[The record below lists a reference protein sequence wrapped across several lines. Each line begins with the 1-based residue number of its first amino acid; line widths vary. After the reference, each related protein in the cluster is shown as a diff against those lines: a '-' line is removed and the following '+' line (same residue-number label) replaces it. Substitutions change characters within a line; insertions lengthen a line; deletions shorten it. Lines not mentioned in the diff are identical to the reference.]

1 MKSIRLLVASDTS
14 YYGVDAGPEDVQ
26 EYATFAYE
34 YLLRNGYEHVEIE
47 FVERYS
53 AGAADAQAA
62 LREEIWAAY
71 RGT

>member
-1 MKSIRLLVASDTS
+1 MKSIRLLVATDPT
-14 YYGVDAGPEDVQ
+14 YYGMDAGPEDVQ

-34 YLLRNGYEHVEIE
+34 YLLRNGHEHVEIE

-53 AGAADAQAA
+53 SATAGMQAS

-71 RGT
+71 RGN

>member
-1 MKSIRLLVASDTS
+1 MKSIRLLVATDPG
-14 YYGVDAGPEDVQ
+14 YYGIDAGPEDVQ

-47 FVERYS
+47 FVERYTS
-53 AGAADAQAA
+53 VAAEAQAG

-71 RGT
+71 RGN

>member
-1 MKSIRLLVASDTS
+1 MKSIKLLVATDPS
-14 YYGVDAGPEDVQ
+14 YYGTDAGGEDVQ

-47 FVERYS
+47 FIDRYAPGS
-53 AGAADAQAA
+53 ADTQAS

-71 RGT
+71 RGN

>member
-1 MKSIRLLVASDTS
+1 MKSIRLLVATDPS

-53 AGAADAQAA
+53 TSLAETQAS

-71 RGT
+71 HGN